1 MDIVEKVYN
10 LRKRVDESVKENFG
24 YCSDFTHELLDEL
37 QPLEDEFKRLNPELF
52 EIYRDKYY

>member
-1 MDIVEKVYN
+1 MDIVEKVYS
-10 LRKRVDESVKENFG
+10 LRKHVDASVKENFG

-37 QPLEDEFKRLNPELF
+37 RPLEDEFKRLNPELF